1 MSAEPGAWLEV
12 HAWATPGLEGL
23 AIGDEAIV
31 ITWFHRARRSDRRN
45 PLTGVFAIHGTPVVD
60 IKPVLR

>member
-1 MSAEPGAWLEV
+1 MSAEPGAWLEM
-12 HAWATPGLEGL
+12 HAWATPGP
-23 AIGDEAIV
+23 
-31 ITWFHRARRSDRRN
+31 RRNVLRVHSRPDRRN